1 MSNANILATVD
12 AYIARI
18 MEATRYVTNDADY
31 FGLMCVLI
39 NLEDFS
45 DWLMGI
51 HRAY

>member
-1 MSNANILATVD
+1 MSNANILDTVD

-18 MEATRYVTNDADY
+18 MEAARHATNDADY
-31 FGLMCVLI
+31 VGLMYVLI

>member
-1 MSNANILATVD
+1 MSNANILDTVD
-12 AYIARI
+12 TYIARI
-18 MEATRYVTNDADY
+18 MEAMRYATNDVDY
-31 FGLMCVLI
+31 IGLMYVLI